1 MADMD
6 INQVLAHLP
15 QRFPILMID
24 RVLACEPGKRIL
36 ALKNVSANEPYFP
49 GHFPQRPVMPGVL
62 ILEAMA
68 QAAAILVFR
77 TLGAKPDENSVYY
90 YAGID
95 NARFKRPVEP
105 GDQLMI
111 EVSILGSK
119 RGIWKFGCSA
129 RVAEALVA
137 EADILCTVR
146 PTGAGAGAA

>member
-1 MADMD
+1 MVDMD
-6 INQVLAHLP
+6 IHQVLAHLP

-24 RVLACEPGKRIL
+24 RVMECEPGKRIL

-49 GHFPQRPVMPGVL
+49 GHFPHRPVMPGVL

-68 QAAAILVFR
+68 QAAGILVFR
-77 TLGAKPDENSVYY
+77 TLGSKPDDKSVYY

-111 EVSILGSK
+111 EVAILGSK
-119 RGIWKFGCSA
+119 RGIWKFGCTA
-129 RVAEALVA
+129 RVGEALVA

-146 PTGAGAGAA
+146 PAEPAAQ

>member
-1 MADMD
+1 MVDMD
-6 INQVLAHLP
+6 IHQVLAHLP
-15 QRFPILMID
+15 HRFPILMID
-24 RVLACEPGKRIL
+24 RVLECEPGKRIL

-49 GHFPQRPVMPGVL
+49 GHFPHRPVMPGVL

-68 QAAAILVFR
+68 QAAGILVFR
-77 TLGAKPDENSVYY
+77 TLGAKPDDKSVYY

-119 RGIWKFGCSA
+119 RGIWKFGCTA
-129 RVAEALVA
+129 RIGDALAA

-146 PTGAGAGAA
+146 PLGAEGQ

>member
-1 MADMD
+1 MAEMD
-6 INQVLAHLP
+6 IHEVLAHLP

-24 RVLACEPGKRIL
+24 RVLECEPGKRIL

-49 GHFPQRPVMPGVL
+49 GHFPHRPVMPGVL

-68 QAAAILVFR
+68 QAAGILVFR
-77 TLGAKPDENSVYY
+77 TLGTRPDAKSVYY

-105 GDQLMI
+105 GDQLRV
-111 EVSILGSK
+111 EVRILGSK
-119 RGIWKFGCSA
+119 RGIWKFGCAA
-129 RVAEALVA
+129 RVGEALVA

-146 PTGAGAGAA
+146 PSGVEGQ

>member
-1 MADMD
+1 MD
-6 INQVLAHLP
+6 IHQVLAHLP
-15 QRFPILMID
+15 HRYPILMID
-24 RVLACEPGKRIL
+24 RVLECEPGKRIL

-49 GHFPQRPVMPGVL
+49 GHFPHRPVMPGVL

-68 QAAAILVFR
+68 QAAGILVFR
-77 TLGAKPDENSVYY
+77 TLGAKPDDKSVYY

-119 RGIWKFGCSA
+119 RGIWKFGCTA
-129 RVAEALVA
+129 RVGDALVS

-146 PTGAGAGAA
+146 PAGSQAQ